1 MIKESPDPDLLDLAE
16 TLATSCVSASVCWFV
31 VTDTLCVINEVLSF
45 YNSSLV
51 TELKLSQK
59 KIWKGEMPRSTPLLR
74 NYLNLGGN
82 THVNKVVAQF
92 FIKPW
97 VSRTHPFTIWIYVL
111 SLLGAAS
118 MAKQVRVTLTI
129 LN

>member
-1 MIKESPDPDLLDLAE
+1 MLMIKESPDPDLLDLAE

-59 KIWKGEMPRSTPLLR
+59 KI
-74 NYLNLGGN
+74 
-82 THVNKVVAQF
+82 
-92 FIKPW
+92 
-97 VSRTHPFTIWIYVL
+97 
-111 SLLGAAS
+111 
-118 MAKQVRVTLTI
+118 
-129 LN
+129 